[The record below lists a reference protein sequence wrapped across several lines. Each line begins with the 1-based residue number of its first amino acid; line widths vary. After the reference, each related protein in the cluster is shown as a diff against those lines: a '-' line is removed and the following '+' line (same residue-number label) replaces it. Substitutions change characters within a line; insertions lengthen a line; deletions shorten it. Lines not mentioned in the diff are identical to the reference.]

1 MSKKLL
7 SKLHSYI
14 MEQKPK
20 EDELLKF
27 INELA
32 YSNDPADRTITTRF
46 SKFKKHIREL
56 HPEYSDDFL
65 RKVAPPRELTLKVIE
80 TNKEKRNGK
89 KLVEFD
95 QDMVDKLYSWKDDP
109 SPLKRMA
116 FLQFVSGRR
125 VSETF
130 DNELGQIVRK
140 NDKTVKMKLDK
151 KSGDDKD
158 KFFTFELIKNAPIT
172 NKEFRKMLLDTRKAL
187 VGVDKG
193 VYNQRVNK
201 ILKRDLR
208 DDISSHDL
216 RSMYGVYRF
225 THENPEKQNLTG
237 YIAKILNHGETSDSG
252 IAYSNFSFVEK

>member
-7 SKLHSYI
+7 SKLHNYI
-14 MEQKPK
+14 TEEKPK
-20 EDELLKF
+20 EEELLKF

-32 YSNDPADRTITTRF
+32 YSNDAADRTITTRF

-65 RKVAPPRELTLKVIE
+65 RKVSPPRELTLKVIE
-80 TNKEKRNGK
+80 TNKERRNGK

-95 QDMVDKLYSWKDDP
+95 QDIVDKLYSWKDDP
-109 SPLKRMA
+109 SPLKKMA

-140 NDKTVKMKLDK
+140 NDKSVKMKLDK
-151 KSGDDKD
+151 KNDDKD
-158 KFFTFELIKNAPIT
+158 KYFTFELIEDAPIT
-172 NKEFRKMLLDTRKAL
+172 NKQWKKMLIDTRKAL
-187 VGVDKG
+187 VGVDKA

-208 DDISSHDL
+208 DDVSSHDL

-225 THENPEKQNLTG
+225 NKENPEKLNLTG
-237 YIAKILNHGETSDSG
+237 YLSTILNHGPTSESG

>member
-7 SKLHSYI
+7 SKLHNYI
-14 MEQKPK
+14 TDQKPK

-32 YSNDPADRTITTRF
+32 YSNDAADRTITTRF
-46 SKFKKHIREL
+46 SKFKRHIREN

-65 RKVAPPRELTLKVIE
+65 RKVSPPRELTLKVIE

-89 KLVEFD
+89 KLVEFN

-109 SPLKRMA
+109 SPLKKMA

-130 DNELGQIVRK
+130 DNEIGANPRK
-140 NDKTVKMKLDK
+140 NDKSVKMKLDK
-151 KSGDDKD
+151 KSNQDKD
-158 KFFTFELIKNAPIT
+158 KYFTFELIKDSPIT
-172 NKEFRKMLLDTRKAL
+172 NKEWRKMLIDTRKAL
-187 VGVDKG
+187 VGVDKS
-193 VYNQRVNK
+193 VYSQRVNK

-216 RSMYGVYRF
+216 RSMYAVYRF
-225 THENPEKQNLTG
+225 NKENEDKQNLTG
-237 YIAKILNHGETSDSG
+237 FISSILNHGPTSESG

>member
-7 SKLHSYI
+7 SKLHNYI
-14 MEQKPK
+14 IDEKPK
-20 EDELLKF
+20 EEELLKF

-32 YSNDPADRTITTRF
+32 YSNDAADRTITTRF
-46 SKFKKHIREL
+46 SKFKRHIKEL
-56 HPEYSDDFL
+56 HPEYNDEFL

-80 TNKEKRNGK
+80 TNKERRNGK

-109 SPLKRMA
+109 SPLKKLA

-140 NDKTVKMKLDK
+140 NDKSVKMKLDK
-151 KSGDDKD
+151 KSGEEKD
-158 KFFTFELIKNAPIT
+158 KYFTFELIKDAPIT
-172 NKEFRKMLLDTRKAL
+172 NKEWKKMLIETRKAL
-187 VGVDKG
+187 VGVDAG
-193 VYNQRVNK
+193 VYNQRINK

-208 DDISSHDL
+208 DDVSSHDL
-216 RSMYGVYRF
+216 RSMYAVYRF
-225 THENPEKQNLTG
+225 NKENPEKLNLAG
-237 YIAKILNHGETSDSG
+237 YLSQILSHGPTSDSG
-252 IAYSNFSFVEK
+252 VAYSNFSFVEK

>member
-14 MEQKPK
+14 IEEKPK
-20 EDELLKF
+20 EEELLKF

-32 YSNDPADRTITTRF
+32 YSNEPADRTITTRF
-46 SKFKKHIREL
+46 SKFKRHIKEL

-130 DNELGQIVRK
+130 DNEVGTNPRK
-140 NDKTVKMKLDK
+140 NDKVIKMKLDK
-151 KSGDDKD
+151 KNGDDKD
-158 KFFTFELIKNAPIT
+158 KFFSFELIKDAPIT
-172 NKEFRKMLLDTRKAL
+172 NKEWRKMVADTRKAL

-193 VYNQRVNK
+193 VYNQRINK

-216 RSMYGVYRF
+216 RSMYAVYRF
-225 THENPEKQNLTG
+225 NKENPNKQNLAG
-237 YIAKILNHGETSDSG
+237 YLSQILSHGPTSDSG
-252 IAYSNFSFVEK
+252 VAYSNFSFVKK